1 MNRPSH
7 MCMHGCVISVTINS
21 WLLMRSSSYH
31 YTDTNSATYRVYI
44 EPFDSNTFYSL
55 YKLQTVS
62 NTFIISYKILADLV
76 DFVNGWQIIES
87 LNF

>member
-1 MNRPSH
+1 
-7 MCMHGCVISVTINS
+7 
-21 WLLMRSSSYH
+21 MRSSSYN

-44 EPFDSNTFYSL
+44 DPFDSNTFYSL

-62 NTFIISYKILADLV
+62 NTLIVSYKISLDTTADIV
-76 DFVNGWQIIES
+76 DFVNGWQIVES